1 MTPAHTMKPKFSAA
15 ALKAMALE
23 GRLSACE
30 MRAFAAR
37 HAATLDADNHAD
49 FVEAFLV
56 QLGAPEQH
64 ARILELLAT
73 CGRDFHLP
81 IGHSRVACSSV
92 GHNNVMLCFVIS
104 SLTEC
109 MYVYRAPPLHVCM
122 RPRGGARGAA

>member
-37 HAATLDADNHAD
+37 HAATLDADNHAA

-73 CGRDFHLP
+73 CGRDMNQEH
-81 IGHSRVACSSV
+81 A
-92 GHNNVMLCFVIS
+92 
-104 SLTEC
+104 
-109 MYVYRAPPLHVCM
+109 
-122 RPRGGARGAA
+122 

>member
-37 HAATLDADNHAD
+37 HAATLDADNHAA

-56 QLGAPEQH
+56 CRVSREGAAGPGV
-64 ARILELLAT
+64 ART
-73 CGRDFHLP
+73 
-81 IGHSRVACSSV
+81 
-92 GHNNVMLCFVIS
+92 
-104 SLTEC
+104 
-109 MYVYRAPPLHVCM
+109 
-122 RPRGGARGAA
+122 RGGTYNV